1 MTTTKVVLL
10 IQYSYKKIICR
21 KIKSGLFDLQ
31 LFQKQKLTLKYGILC
46 GANSVPKFP
55 KFPDLKPNRNGW
67 DSFFCF
73 TLGL

>member
-31 LFQKQKLTLKYGILC
+31 LFQKQKLI
-46 GANSVPKFP
+46 AAQIQ
-55 KFPDLKPNRNGW
+55 
-67 DSFFCF
+67 F
-73 TLGL
+73 THT